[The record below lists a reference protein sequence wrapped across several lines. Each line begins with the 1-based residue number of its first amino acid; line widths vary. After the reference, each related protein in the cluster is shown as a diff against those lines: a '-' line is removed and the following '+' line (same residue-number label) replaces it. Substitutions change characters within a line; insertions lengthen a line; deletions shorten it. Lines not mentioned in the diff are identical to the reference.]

1 MRRHSARAA
10 VAVSVAIAGMLVAG
24 LSVPASATPT
34 ASGQDQAA
42 LAAARQSTAAEH
54 NWDAAMA
61 AGWVDPGLP
70 CFDDP
75 AGGMGNHLLAPWTTL
90 TQTPDPAKPNVLVF
104 DPVTGKRVA
113 VEWVVLQ
120 SAVSGA
126 PTLFGHTFE
135 GEQLPG
141 DGPWIWEL
149 HAYVWNPNPNG
160 MFFDWNPNVNMC
172 PPTP

>member
-1 MRRHSARAA
+1 MTTRSWRTAAA
-10 VAVSVAIAGMLVAG
+10 VSIAAVGTLAAG
-24 LSVPASATPT
+24 LAMPAASADTFGL
-34 ASGQDQAA
+34 SQAA
-42 LAAARQSTAAEH
+42 LAAARQSTAAYPT
-54 NWDAAMA
+54 WDAAEA

-75 AGGMGNHLLAPWTTL
+75 TGGMGNHLLAPWTDL

-104 DPVTGKRVA
+104 DPVTGHRVA

-135 GEQLPG
+135 GETLP
-141 DGPWIWEL
+141 DGVTQIWEL
-149 HAYVWNPNPNG
+149 HAYVWDPNPNG
-160 MFFDWNPNVNMC
+160 LFNDWNPRVNMC
-172 PPTP
+172 P